1 MNDFQQFLQDKGII
15 SNLIKHYG
23 IDLKDKEIHD
33 FIHNTIEHLTKFDS
47 KKSYDNKEK
56 DDLKYELDSI
66 AQFYEKIV
74 PHSQRKITG
83 EFFTPIH
90 IVDYILKSVGYTE
103 LHDIQDK
110 ILIDLSCGSGS
121 FIIQAINI
129 LTKKL
134 ITLNNSKE
142 TTELSAKQA
151 EQIINSVKDNIFGI
165 DINPIACTLCQINIY
180 FSLFKLINIIT
191 KNNKDYDVPIFNIV
205 NNDALQ
211 LNFNT
216 KYDYVVGNPPYI
228 FIRAIPQEHRNFI
241 EKLALETNKG
251 QYDLYQ
257 IFIELGIKSLKNN
270 GFLGY
275 IIPDSLLALSNR
287 KILRKY
293 IYESTKIKEI
303 YYSGPQFD
311 KPVVSNIILTL
322 EKESDEIKRK
332 NNQIIIKFP
341 LTPSQPDNKI
351 LQNLIEYWD
360 YEFLINLNQRDI
372 EILDYLNS
380 NFPKL
385 SDLMN
390 NTRFSIS
397 LKRGVEIG
405 KKGYVIYCG
414 TCQIYQPLP
423 KKHMVCKTCGTPLN
437 EKFIDNIIL
446 ESIPEGHEE
455 EFQHFLYSM
464 NRYSTNNFKYIR
476 LGMKGINYKSEDTF
490 KKRIV
495 IRQLSQENLI
505 CATYNEDAWTSQ
517 SIYNLEIIRNPV
529 LEFNHHYLL
538 GLINSHLLS
547 FYFLKSFGSYKTF
560 FPRILIEKLKNLP
573 IKVPQSIVEKEL
585 ARDIQEKVLKILQII
600 QKNSLEAKNLANQVE
615 IIVQKL
621 YKIPQTDFQYIIKST
636 TGSNIKN
643 Q

>member
-1 MNDFQQFLQDKGII
+1 MSDFQQFLIDNGII
-15 SNLIKHYG
+15 TNLIKHYG
-23 IDLKDKEIHD
+23 IDLKDKEKND
-33 FIHNTIEHLTKFDS
+33 FIHNLVQHLTNIDS
-47 KKSYDNKEK
+47 NEIYDNKEK
-56 DDLKYELDSI
+56 DNLNYELDSI
-66 AQFYEKIV
+66 AEFYEKIV
-74 PHSQRKITG
+74 PHSQRKTTG
-83 EFFTPIH
+83 EFFTPIQ
-90 IVDYILKSVGYTE
+90 VVGYILKSVGYTE
-103 LHDIQDK
+103 QHDIQDK
-110 ILIDLSCGSGS
+110 NLIDLSCGSGS

-134 ITLNNSKE
+134 ITLNNSEE
-142 TTELSAKQA
+142 TAELSAKQA
-151 EQIINSVKDNIFGI
+151 EQIINKIKDNIFGI
-165 DINPIACTLCQINIY
+165 DINPIACILCQINIY
-180 FSLFKLINIIT
+180 FALFSLIAF
-191 KNNKDYDVPIFNIV
+191 
-205 NNDALQ
+205 Q
-211 LNFNT
+211 LNFNNE
-216 KYDYVVGNPPYI
+216 YDYVVGNPPYL
-228 FIRAIPQEHRNFI
+228 FIRSIPQEYRNFI
-241 EKLALETNKG
+241 EKLPLETNKG
-251 QYDLYQ
+251 QYDYYQ
-257 IFIELGIKSLKNN
+257 IFIELGIKSLKKN
-270 GFLGY
+270 GLLGY

-332 NNQIIIKFP
+332 NNQITIKFP

>member
-1 MNDFQQFLQDKGII
+1 M
-15 SNLIKHYG
+15 
-23 IDLKDKEIHD
+23 
-33 FIHNTIEHLTKFDS
+33 
-47 KKSYDNKEK
+47 
-56 DDLKYELDSI
+56 
-66 AQFYEKIV
+66 
-74 PHSQRKITG
+74 
-83 EFFTPIH
+83 
-90 IVDYILKSVGYTE
+90 
-103 LHDIQDK
+103 
-110 ILIDLSCGSGS
+110 
-121 FIIQAINI
+121 
-129 LTKKL
+129 
-134 ITLNNSKE
+134 
-142 TTELSAKQA
+142 
-151 EQIINSVKDNIFGI
+151 
-165 DINPIACTLCQINIY
+165 
-180 FSLFKLINIIT
+180 
-191 KNNKDYDVPIFNIV
+191 
-205 NNDALQ
+205 
-211 LNFNT
+211 
-216 KYDYVVGNPPYI
+216 
-228 FIRAIPQEHRNFI
+228 
-241 EKLALETNKG
+241 
-251 QYDLYQ
+251 
-257 IFIELGIKSLKNN
+257 
-270 GFLGY
+270 
-275 IIPDSLLALSNR
+275 
-287 KILRKY
+287 
-293 IYESTKIKEI
+293 EI

-332 NNQIIIKFP
+332 NNQITIKFP
-341 LTPSQPDNKI
+341 LTQSQPDNRI

-372 EILDYLNS
+372 EILNHLNS

-390 NTRFSIS
+390 DTQFSIS
-397 LKRGVEIG
+397 LKRGAEIG
-405 KKGYVIYCG
+405 KNGYVIYCE

-423 KKHMVCKTCGTPLN
+423 KNHMVCKTCGSPLN
-437 EKFIDNIIL
+437 EKFIDKIII
-446 ESIPEGHEE
+446 ENIPEGHEE

-464 NRYSTNNFKYIR
+464 KRYSADNFKYIR
-476 LGMKGINYKSEDTF
+476 LGMKGINYKGEDTF

-547 FYFLKSFGSYKTF
+547 FYFLKSFGSYKIF

-585 ARDIQEKVLKILQII
+585 AKDIQEKVLKILQII
-600 QKNSLEAKNLANQVE
+600 QKNSIEAKNLANQVE

>member
-1 MNDFQQFLQDKGII
+1 MSDFQQFLIENGII

-23 IDLKDKEIHD
+23 IDLQDKEKID
-33 FIHNTIEHLTKFDS
+33 FIHNTVEHLIKTDS
-47 KKSYDNKEK
+47 KEIDHNKET
-56 DDLKYELDSI
+56 DDLKYELDFL
-66 AQFYEKIV
+66 AEFYEKIV
-74 PHSQRKITG
+74 PHSQRKTTG
-83 EFFTPIH
+83 EFYTPIQ

-103 LHDIQDK
+103 QNDIQDK
-110 ILIDLSCGSGS
+110 KLIDLSCGSGS
-121 FIIQAINI
+121 FLIRAVNI

-134 ITLNNSKE
+134 ITHAKSIENS
-142 TTELSAKQA
+142 ELIPIQA
-151 EQIINSVKDNIFGI
+151 EQIINKVNDNIFGI
-165 DINPIACTLCQINIY
+165 DINPIACVLCQINIY
-180 FSLFKLINIIT
+180 FTLFSLIRIII

-211 LNFNT
+211 LNFNNE
-216 KYDYVVGNPPYI
+216 YDYVVGNPPYL
-228 FIRAIPQEHRNFI
+228 FIRAIPHKNRNFI
-241 EKLALETNKG
+241 EKLPLETNKG
-251 QYDLYQ
+251 QYDYYQ
-257 IFIELGIKSLKNN
+257 IFIEFGIKSLKKN
-270 GFLGY
+270 GLLGY

-293 IYESTKIKEI
+293 IYESTKIMEI
-303 YYSGPQFD
+303 CYSGSQFD

-332 NNQIIIKFP
+332 KNQIIIKLP
-341 LTPSQPDNKI
+341 LDQSQPDNKI
-351 LQNLIEYWD
+351 LQNLIEHWD

-390 NTRFSIS
+390 DTRFSIS
-397 LKRGVEIG
+397 LKRGVEI
-405 KKGYVIYCG
+405 KKEGYVIYCE

-423 KKHMVCKTCGTPLN
+423 NKHLVCKTCGSPLN
-437 EKFIDNIIL
+437 KNFIDKIIL
-446 ESIPEGHEE
+446 ESVPEGLEE
-455 EFQHFLYSM
+455 EFQHFLYST
-464 NRYSTNNFKYIR
+464 NRYFAKEFKYIR
-476 LGMKGINYKSEDTF
+476 LGMEGINYKGEDTF

-505 CATYNEDAWTSQ
+505 CATYNENAWTSQ
-517 SIYNLEIIRNPV
+517 SIYNLEIIRTPV
-529 LEFNHHYLL
+529 LEFNHYYLL
-538 GLINSHLLS
+538 GLINSQLLS
-547 FYFLKSFGSYKTF
+547 YYFLKSFGSYKIF

-573 IKVPQSIVEKEL
+573 IKIPQSIVEKEL
-585 ARDIQEKVLKILQII
+585 AKEIHEKVLKILQII

-621 YKIPQTDFQYIIKST
+621 YKIPQADFQYIMKST
-636 TGSNIKN
+636 TELSSKN

>member
-1 MNDFQQFLQDKGII
+1 MSDFKKFLIDKGII
-15 SNLIKHYG
+15 SNLITHYG
-23 IDLKDKEIHD
+23 IDLKDEEIND
-33 FIHNTIEHLTKFDS
+33 FIHNTVEHLTKIDS
-47 KKSYDNKEK
+47 KEIYDIKEK
-56 DDLKYELDSI
+56 IDLKYDLDDI
-66 AQFYEKIV
+66 AKYYEKIV
-74 PHSQRKITG
+74 PHGQRKTTG
-83 EFFTPIH
+83 EFFTPIQ
-90 IVDYILKSVGYTE
+90 IVDYILKSVGYTDQ
-103 LHDIQDK
+103 HDIQDK
-110 ILIDLSCGSGS
+110 KLIDLSCGSGS
-121 FIIQAINI
+121 FLIRAVNI
-129 LTKKL
+129 LTKRL
-134 ITLNNSKE
+134 ITRTKSNKNS
-142 TTELSAKQA
+142 ELFPNQA
-151 EQIINSVKDNIFGI
+151 AQIINKVKDNIYGI
-165 DINPIACTLCQINIY
+165 DINPIACILCQINIY
-180 FSLFKLINIIT
+180 FTLFKLIKIII
-191 KNNKDYDVPIFNIV
+191 KNNKDYDIPIFSITNK
-205 NNDALQ
+205 DTLQ

-216 KYDYVVGNPPYI
+216 KYDYVVGNPPYL
-228 FIRAIPQEHRNFI
+228 FIRTIPQEYRNFI
-241 EKLALETNKG
+241 EKLPLETNKG
-251 QYDLYQ
+251 QYDSYQ
-257 IFIELGIKSLKNN
+257 IFTELGIKLLKKN

-275 IIPDSLLALSNR
+275 IIPDSLLVLSNR

-293 IYESTKIKEI
+293 IYESTKIIEI

-311 KPVVSNIILTL
+311 KPIVSNIILTL

-332 NNQIIIKFP
+332 NNQIKIKFP
-341 LTPSQPDNKI
+341 LSQSQADNKI
-351 LQNLIEYWD
+351 LQNLIEHWD

-372 EILDYLNS
+372 EILDHLNS

-390 NTRFSIS
+390 DTRFSLS

-405 KKGYVIYCG
+405 KDGYVVYCE

-423 KKHMVCKTCGTPLN
+423 KKKLVCKTCGSPLN
-437 EKFIDNIIL
+437 EKFIDNMIL

-455 EFQHFLYSM
+455 EFQRFLYSM
-464 NRYSTNNFKYIR
+464 NRYSAKDFKYIR
-476 LGMKGINYKSEDTF
+476 LGMKGINYKGEDTF

-547 FYFLKSFGSYKTF
+547 YYFLKSFGSYKKL

-585 ARDIQEKVLKILQII
+585 AKDIQEKVLKILQII

-621 YKIPQTDFQYIIKST
+621 YKIRQTDFQYIIKST
-636 TGSNIKN
+636 TGLNIKN